1 MIDFVHLRVIDIIDI
16 ILVAYLMYQVFRMI
30 RGTMAMNIFIG
41 IVAIYLL
48 AFIVDILHMQL
59 LGSILNQVLSLGLIA
74 LVILFQQEI
83 RRFLLML
90 GTQYLSRYKQT
101 IEKLFS
107 AHPEERI
114 ALVKIEAIARACDR
128 FSQSKTGALI
138 VIVRESGLQMILESG
153 VPINAD
159 TTTELLESI
168 FYKNSALHD
177 GAVLIQNDK
186 VLAARCILPISENPG
201 LPIKYGTRH
210 RSAIGVTEQTD
221 AISIVVSEETGRISI
236 VTDGKLQGNLNRNEL
251 ILALEKEL
259 TPQPFTSGLR

>member
-1 MIDFVHLRVIDIIDI
+1 
-16 ILVAYLMYQVFRMI
+16 
-30 RGTMAMNIFIG
+30 MAMNIFIG

-48 AFIVDILHMQL
+48 AVIVDILHMQL

-259 TPQPFTSGLR
+259 TPQPATSGPR

>member
-1 MIDFVHLRVIDIIDI
+1 
-16 ILVAYLMYQVFRMI
+16 
-30 RGTMAMNIFIG
+30 
-41 IVAIYLL
+41 
-48 AFIVDILHMQL
+48 
-59 LGSILNQVLSLGLIA
+59 
-74 LVILFQQEI
+74 
-83 RRFLLML
+83 
-90 GTQYLSRYKQT
+90 
-101 IEKLFS
+101 
-107 AHPEERI
+107 
-114 ALVKIEAIARACDR
+114 
-128 FSQSKTGALI
+128 
-138 VIVRESGLQMILESG
+138 MILESG

-186 VLAARCILPISENPG
+186 VLAARCILPISENPS

-236 VTDGKLQGNLNRNEL
+236 VTNGKLQGNLNRNEL

-259 TPQPFTSGLR
+259 TPQPATSGLR